1 LAVYC
6 SEFSSIY
13 AATTQ
18 QMLAEKSRV
27 PVTGETI
34 FIAGSVKYAVAKY
47 RWALDINSISFY
59 CSLKFV
65 SSL

>member
-1 LAVYC
+1 
-6 SEFSSIY
+6 
-13 AATTQ
+13 
-18 QMLAEKSRV
+18 MLAEKSRV